1 MNPTVRIA
9 NQLSEDWMLLIFVFA
24 LGVIAWVNRDNTVL
38 RAILRS
44 VFSRRFFKQEERREG
59 HGWKNFGML
68 VCFFLMGG
76 LVLTL
81 LSKRYFADVFTL
93 LPFYQFLISVG
104 IVVALFG
111 VKWLMTWLVAF
122 ITAGASSALED
133 YNKYLALTSRF
144 AVLALTVPLLLAAYS
159 NGNISDFA
167 LNLSGALLVVVPF
180 LSTLQ
185 AMFSAMQMG
194 VPFFYIFFYLCTF
207 EVLPWAVLSKLIWLN
222 VF

>member
-9 NQLSEDWMLLIFVFA
+9 NQLSEDWMILIFVFA
-24 LGVIAWVNRDNTVL
+24 LGVIAWVNRDNTAL

-44 VFSRRFFKQEERREG
+44 VLSRRFFKQEERREG

-81 LSKRYFADVFTL
+81 VSKRYFADVFDF
-93 LPFYQFLISVG
+93 LPIYQFLICVA

-111 VKWLMTWLVAF
+111 IKWIMTWMVAF
-122 ITAGASSALED
+122 VTAGASTALED
-133 YNKYLALTSRF
+133 YNKYLALTARF
-144 AVLALTVPLLLAAYS
+144 AVLTLTIPLSLAVYSSGNVSDAALSLSLFLL
-159 NGNISDFA
+159 I
-167 LNLSGALLVVVPF
+167 VVPF
-180 LSTLQ
+180 LSAIQ

>member
-44 VFSRRFFKQEERREG
+44 VLSRRFFKQEERREG

-81 LSKRYFADVFTL
+81 FSKRYLSYVFTM
-93 LPFYQFLISVG
+93 PSFYQFLISVG

-111 VKWLMTWLVAF
+111 VKWIMTWIISFV
-122 ITAGASSALED
+122 TAGATAALED
-133 YNKYLALTSRF
+133 YNRYLALTARF
-144 AVLALTVPLLLAAYS
+144 AVITLTIPLLLAVYS
-159 NGNISDFA
+159 TGSLSDFA
-167 LNLSGALLVVVPF
+167 LNLSVLLLVIVPF
-180 LSTLQ
+180 LSALQ

>member
-9 NQLSEDWMLLIFVFA
+9 NQLSEDWMLLIFVFT

-81 LSKRYFADVFTL
+81 LSKRYFADVFIL

-111 VKWLMTWLVAF
+111 VKWIMTWLVAF
-122 ITAGASSALED
+122 VTAGASTALED

-144 AVLALTVPLLLAAYS
+144 AVLALIVPLLLAAYS

>member
-1 MNPTVRIA
+1 MNPAVRIA

-44 VFSRRFFKQEERREG
+44 VLSRRFFKQEERREG

-68 VCFFLMGG
+68 ICFFLMGG

-81 LSKRYFADVFTL
+81 LSQRYFSDIFPMPPL
-93 LPFYQFLISVG
+93 YQFLFSVS
-104 IVVALFG
+104 IVVVLFG
-111 VKWLMTWLVAF
+111 FKWIMTWVVAF

-144 AVLALTVPLLLAAYS
+144 AVLVLTVPLLLAVYS
-159 NGNISDFA
+159 TGNVSDIA
-167 LNLSGALLVVVPF
+167 LNLSLVLLVTVPF
-180 LSTLQ
+180 LSTIQ

>member
-38 RAILRS
+38 RAIFRS
-44 VFSRRFFKQEERREG
+44 VLSRRFFKQEDRREG

-81 LSKRYFADVFTL
+81 VSKKYFAETFTL
-93 LPFYQFLISVG
+93 LPFYQFLVSVSLV
-104 IVVALFG
+104 IFLFG
-111 VKWLMTWLVAF
+111 IKWLMTWVVSF
-122 ITAGASSALED
+122 ITAGASTALDD

-144 AVLALTVPLLLAAYS
+144 AVLALTIPLLLAVYS
-159 NGNISDFA
+159 TGSVSEIA
-167 LNLSGALLVVVPF
+167 LNLSLVLLLTVPF

-207 EVLPWAVLSKLIWLN
+207 EVLPWAVLSKIIWLN

>member
-1 MNPTVRIA
+1 MNPAVRIA

-24 LGVIAWVNRDNTVL
+24 LGIIAWVNRDNTVL

-44 VFSRRFFKQEERREG
+44 VLSRRFFKQEERREG

-68 VCFFLMGG
+68 ICFFLMGG

-81 LSKRYFADVFTL
+81 VSKRYFPDIFTS
-93 LPFYQFLISVG
+93 LPFYQFLISVS
-104 IVVALFG
+104 IVIALFG
-111 VKWLMTWLVAF
+111 FKWLVTWVVAF
-122 ITAGASSALED
+122 VTAGASAALED

-144 AVLALTVPLLLAAYS
+144 AVLALTVPLLLAVYS
-159 NGNISDFA
+159 TGSLSDIA
-167 LNLSGALLVVVPF
+167 LNVSLILLITVPF

-207 EVLPWAVLSKLIWLN
+207 EVLPWAVLSKIIWLN

>member
-81 LSKRYFADVFTL
+81 LSKRYFANVFTL
-93 LPFYQFLISVG
+93 LPFYQFIISVG

-111 VKWLMTWLVAF
+111 VKWIMTWLVALV
-122 ITAGASSALED
+122 TAGASTALED

-159 NGNISDFA
+159 NGSISDFA
-167 LNLSGALLVVVPF
+167 LNLSGALIVVVPF

>member
-9 NQLSEDWMLLIFVFA
+9 NQLSEDWMLVIFVFA

-38 RAILRS
+38 RAIFRS
-44 VFSRRFFKQEERREG
+44 VLSRRFFKQEDRREG

-68 VCFFLMGG
+68 ICFFLMGG

-81 LSKRYFADVFTL
+81 VSKKYFAETFTL
-93 LPFYQFLISVG
+93 LPFYQFLASVSL
-104 IVVALFG
+104 VVFLFG
-111 VKWLMTWLVAF
+111 IKWLMTWLVAF
-122 ITAGASSALED
+122 ITAGASTALED

-144 AVLALTVPLLLAAYS
+144 AVLALTVPLLLAVYS
-159 NGNISDFA
+159 TGSVSEIA
-167 LNLSGALLVVVPF
+167 LNLSMILLVTVPF

-207 EVLPWAVLSKLIWLN
+207 EVLPWAVLSKIIWLN

>member
-1 MNPTVRIA
+1 MNPAFRIA

-24 LGVIAWVNRDNTVL
+24 LAVIAWVNRDNTVL

-44 VFSRRFFKQEERREG
+44 VLSRRFFKQEERREG

-81 LSKRYFADVFTL
+81 VSKRYFPDIFTSP
-93 LPFYQFLISVG
+93 PFYQFLVAVA
-104 IVVALFG
+104 IVVVLFG
-111 VKWLMTWLVAF
+111 IKWVMTWLVAF
-122 ITAGASSALED
+122 ITAGASTALED

-144 AVLALTVPLLLAAYS
+144 AFLALTVPLLLAVYS
-159 NGNISDFA
+159 TGNVSDIA
-167 LNLSGALLVVVPF
+167 LNFSLILLITVPF
-180 LSTLQ
+180 LSTIQ
-185 AMFSAMQMG
+185 AMLSAMQMG

>member
-44 VFSRRFFKQEERREG
+44 VVSRRFFKQEDRRDG
-59 HGWKNFGML
+59 HAWKNFGLL
-68 VCFFLMGG
+68 VCFFFMGG

-81 LSKRYFADVFTL
+81 TSKRYFSDIFTL
-93 LPFYQFLISVG
+93 LPFYQFFVGVG
-104 IVVALFG
+104 IMVVLFG
-111 VKWLMTWLVAF
+111 AKWLLTWTVSF

-144 AVLALTVPLLLAAYS
+144 AVLVLIVPLSLAVYS
-159 NGNISDFA
+159 TGNISEIA
-167 LNLSGALLVVVPF
+167 LSVSLMLLVIVPF
-180 LSTLQ
+180 LSAIQ

-207 EVLPWAVLSKLIWLN
+207 EVLPWAVLSKLIWLT

>member
-38 RAILRS
+38 RTMLRS
-44 VFSRRFFKQEERREG
+44 VLSRRFFKQEERRDG

-68 VCFFLMGG
+68 ICFFLMGG

-81 LSKRYFADVFTL
+81 VSKRYFADLFL
-93 LPFYQFLISVG
+93 LTTVYQFSFSVAIIIG
-104 IVVALFG
+104 LFG
-111 VKWLMTWLVAF
+111 LKWLLTWSVTF
-122 ITAGASSALED
+122 ITAGASAALED
-133 YNKYLALTSRF
+133 YNKYLALTARF
-144 AVLALTVPLLLAAYS
+144 SVLALTVPLLLAVYS
-159 NGNISDFA
+159 TGSFSDFG
-167 LNLSGALLVVVPF
+167 LNVSLVLLVTVPF
-180 LSTLQ
+180 LSSIQ
-185 AMFSAMQMG
+185 AMFSALQMG

-207 EVLPWAVLSKLIWLN
+207 EVLPWAVLSKIIWLN

>member
-24 LGVIAWVNRDNTVL
+24 LGVIAWVNRDNTVM
-38 RAILRS
+38 RS
-44 VFSRRFFKQEERREG
+44 IFRSIFSRRFFKQEDRREG
-59 HGWKNFGML
+59 HSWKNFGML

-81 LSKRYFADVFTL
+81 VSKRYFSNIFTL
-93 LPFYQFLISVG
+93 LPFYQFLIGVA
-104 IVVALFG
+104 IVVVLFG
-111 VKWLMTWLVAF
+111 LKWLLTWFVAF
-122 ITAGASSALED
+122 VTAEASSALDD
-133 YNKYLALTSRF
+133 YNKYLSLTARF
-144 AVLALTVPLLLAAYS
+144 AVLTLTIPLLLAVYS
-159 NGNISDFA
+159 TGNVSDVA
-167 LNLSGALLVVVPF
+167 LNLAVVLLVVVPF

>member
-9 NQLSEDWMLLIFVFA
+9 NQLSEDWMILIFVFA

-44 VFSRRFFKQEERREG
+44 VLSRRFFKQEERREG

-81 LSKRYFADVFTL
+81 FSKRYFSYVFTM
-93 LPFYQFLISVG
+93 PSFYQFLISVG

-111 VKWLMTWLVAF
+111 VKWLMTWIVSF
-122 ITAGASSALED
+122 VTAGASSALED

-144 AVLALTVPLLLAAYS
+144 SVLVLTGPLLLAVYS
-159 NGNISDFA
+159 AGSVSDFA
-167 LNLSGALLVVVPF
+167 LNLSVILMVVVPF

>member
-38 RAILRS
+38 RAIFRS
-44 VFSRRFFKQEERREG
+44 VLSRRFFKQEDRREG

-68 VCFFLMGG
+68 ICFFLMGG

-81 LSKRYFADVFTL
+81 VSKKYFAETFTL
-93 LPFYQFLISVG
+93 LPFYQFLVC
-104 IVVALFG
+104 VALVIFLFG
-111 VKWLMTWLVAF
+111 IKWLMTWVVAF
-122 ITAGASSALED
+122 LTAGASTALDD

-144 AVLALTVPLLLAAYS
+144 AVLALTVPLLLAVYS
-159 NGNISDFA
+159 TGSVSEIA
-167 LNLSGALLVVVPF
+167 LNLSMVLLVTVPF

-207 EVLPWAVLSKLIWLN
+207 EVLPWAVLSKIIWLN

>member
-9 NQLSEDWMLLIFVFA
+9 NQLSEDWMLLIFIFTLV
-24 LGVIAWVNRDNTVL
+24 VVAWINRDNTVL

-59 HGWKNFGML
+59 HAWKNFGML
-68 VCFFLMGG
+68 VCFFLLGG

-81 LSKRYFADVFTL
+81 MSKHYFSSVFTW
-93 LPFYQFLISVG
+93 PTVFQYFISVG
-104 IVVALFG
+104 VVVSLFG
-111 VKWLMTWLVAF
+111 LKWLSTWMISFV
-122 ITAGASSALED
+122 TAGASSALED

-144 AVLALTVPLLLAAYS
+144 AVVALTGPLLLAVYS
-159 NGNISDFA
+159 TGSVSEIALQISCV
-167 LNLSGALLVVVPF
+167 LLLTVPF
-180 LSTLQ
+180 LSTFQ
-185 AMFSAMQMG
+185 AMFSALQMG

-207 EVLPWAVLSKLIWLN
+207 EVLPWAVLSKIIWLN

>member
-9 NQLSEDWMLLIFVFA
+9 NQLSEDWMILVFVFA
-24 LGVIAWVNRDNTVL
+24 LGVVAWVNRDNTVL

-44 VFSRRFFKQEERREG
+44 VLSRRFFKQEERREG

-81 LSKRYFADVFTL
+81 MSKRYFAETFTL
-93 LPFYQFLISVG
+93 IPLYQFFCAVA
-104 IVVALFG
+104 VVVLLFG
-111 VKWLMTWLVAF
+111 IKWLLTWAVAF
-122 ITAGASSALED
+122 VTAGASTALDD

-144 AVLALTVPLLLAAYS
+144 AVLALTVPLLLAVYS
-159 NGNISDFA
+159 TGVVSDFA
-167 LNLSGALLVVVPF
+167 LNLSIGLLLTVPF

>member
-9 NQLSEDWMLLIFVFA
+9 NQLSEDWMLLVFVFA

-38 RAILRS
+38 RSILRS
-44 VFSRRFFKQEERREG
+44 VVSRRFFKQEDRREG
-59 HGWKNFGML
+59 HGWKNFGLL
-68 VCFFLMGG
+68 VCFFLLGG

-81 LSKRYFADVFTL
+81 ASKRYFSDIFTL
-93 LPFYQFLISVG
+93 LPFYQFLMGVG
-104 IVVALFG
+104 VMVLLFG
-111 VKWLMTWLVAF
+111 LKWLMTWAVSF

-133 YNKYLALTSRF
+133 YNKYLALTARF
-144 AVLALTVPLLLAAYS
+144 AVLTLTVPLLLAVYS
-159 NGNISDFA
+159 TGNVSDYA
-167 LNLSGALLVVVPF
+167 LNVSLLFLIIVPF

>member
-122 ITAGASSALED
+122 VTAGASSALED

-144 AVLALTVPLLLAAYS
+144 AVLALTAPLLLAAYS

-167 LNLSGALLVVVPF
+167 LNLSAALLVVVPF

>member
-1 MNPTVRIA
+1 MNPTLRIA

-44 VFSRRFFKQEERREG
+44 VLSRRFFKQEERREG

-81 LSKRYFADVFTL
+81 ASKRYFADVFNL
-93 LPFYQFLISVG
+93 LPTYQFLIGVA

-111 VKWLMTWLVAF
+111 IKWIMTWLVAF
-122 ITAGASSALED
+122 VTAGASTALED

-144 AVLALTVPLLLAAYS
+144 AVLALTGPLLLAVYS
-159 NGNISDFA
+159 TGGISDTA
-167 LNLSGALLVVVPF
+167 LNLSLLILVTVPF

>member
-1 MNPTVRIA
+1 M
-9 NQLSEDWMLLIFVFA
+9 
-24 LGVIAWVNRDNTVL
+24 
-38 RAILRS
+38 
-44 VFSRRFFKQEERREG
+44 
-59 HGWKNFGML
+59 
-68 VCFFLMGG
+68 
-76 LVLTL
+76 LTL

-122 ITAGASSALED
+122 VTAGASSALED

-144 AVLALTVPLLLAAYS
+144 AVLALTAPLLLAAYS

-167 LNLSGALLVVVPF
+167 LNLSAALLVVVPF

>member
-93 LPFYQFLISVG
+93 LPFYQFIISVG

-111 VKWLMTWLVAF
+111 VKWIMTWLVALV
-122 ITAGASSALED
+122 TAGASTALED

-159 NGNISDFA
+159 NGSISDFA
-167 LNLSGALLVVVPF
+167 LNLSGALIVVVPF

>member
-9 NQLSEDWMLLIFVFA
+9 NQLSEDWMILIFVFG
-24 LGVIAWVNRDNTVL
+24 LGVVAWVNRDNTVL
-38 RAILRS
+38 RAIFRS
-44 VFSRRFFKQEERREG
+44 VLSRRFFKQEDRREG

-68 VCFFLMGG
+68 ICFFLMGG

-81 LSKRYFADVFTL
+81 VSKKYFAETFTL
-93 LPFYQFLISVG
+93 LPFYQFLVSVSLV
-104 IVVALFG
+104 IFLFG
-111 VKWLMTWLVAF
+111 IKWLMTWVVSF
-122 ITAGASSALED
+122 ITAGASTALDD

-144 AVLALTVPLLLAAYS
+144 AVLALTVPLLLAVYS
-159 NGNISDFA
+159 TGSVSEIA
-167 LNLSGALLVVVPF
+167 LNLSVVLLVTVPF

-207 EVLPWAVLSKLIWLN
+207 EVLPWAVLSKIIWLN

>member
-1 MNPTVRIA
+1 MNPTARIA
-9 NQLSEDWMLLIFVFA
+9 NQLSEDWMLLIFVFELA
-24 LGVIAWVNRDNTVL
+24 VIAWVNRDNTVL
-38 RAILRS
+38 RAIFRS
-44 VFSRRFFKQEERREG
+44 VFSRRFFKQEDRREG

-68 VCFFLMGG
+68 ICFFLMGG

-81 LSKRYFADVFTL
+81 VSKKYFTHTFAL
-93 LPFYQFLISVG
+93 LPFYQFLVSVTL
-104 IVVALFG
+104 VFLLFG
-111 VKWLMTWLVAF
+111 IKWLMTWAVAF
-122 ITAGASSALED
+122 ITAGASTALDD

-144 AVLALTVPLLLAAYS
+144 AVLVLTIPLLLAVYS
-159 NGNISDFA
+159 NGSLGEIA
-167 LNLSGALLVVVPF
+167 LNVSVVLLVAVPF

-207 EVLPWAVLSKLIWLN
+207 EVLPWAVLSKIIWLN

>member
-38 RAILRS
+38 RAIFRS
-44 VFSRRFFKQEERREG
+44 VLSRRFFKQEDRREG

-68 VCFFLMGG
+68 ICFFLMGG

-81 LSKRYFADVFTL
+81 VSKKYFAETFTL
-93 LPFYQFLISVG
+93 LPFYQFLVCVSLVIF
-104 IVVALFG
+104 LFG
-111 VKWLMTWLVAF
+111 IKWLMTWVVAF
-122 ITAGASSALED
+122 LTAGASTALDD

-144 AVLALTVPLLLAAYS
+144 AVLALTVPLLLAVYS
-159 NGNISDFA
+159 TGSVSEIA
-167 LNLSGALLVVVPF
+167 LNLSMLLLVTVPF

-207 EVLPWAVLSKLIWLN
+207 EVLPWAVLSKIIWLN

>member
-1 MNPTVRIA
+1 
-9 NQLSEDWMLLIFVFA
+9 MLLIFVFA

>member
-24 LGVIAWVNRDNTVL
+24 LGVIAWVNRDNTVM
-38 RAILRS
+38 RSILRS
-44 VFSRRFFKQEERREG
+44 VFSRRFFKQEDRREG

-68 VCFFLMGG
+68 VCFFMMGG

-81 LSKRYFADVFTL
+81 VSKRYFSDIFTL
-93 LPFYQFLISVG
+93 LPFYQFLIGVA
-104 IVVALFG
+104 IVVVLFG
-111 VKWLMTWLVAF
+111 MKWLLTWFIAF
-122 ITAGASSALED
+122 ITAEASSALDD
-133 YNKYLALTSRF
+133 YNKYLALTARF
-144 AVLALTVPLLLAAYS
+144 AVLTLTIPLLLAVYS
-159 NGNISDFA
+159 TGSVSDSA
-167 LNLSGALLVVVPF
+167 LNLSVVLLAIVPF

-207 EVLPWAVLSKLIWLN
+207 EVLPWAVLSKIIWLN

>member
-9 NQLSEDWMLLIFVFA
+9 NQLSEDWMILIFVFA
-24 LGVIAWVNRDNTVL
+24 LGIIAWVNRDNTVL

-44 VFSRRFFKQEERREG
+44 VLSRRFFKQEERREG
-59 HGWKNFGML
+59 HAWKNFGML
-68 VCFFLMGG
+68 ICFFLMGG

-81 LSKRYFADVFTL
+81 VSKRYFPNIFTS
-93 LPFYQFLISVG
+93 LPFYQFLVG
-104 IVVALFG
+104 VGVVVVLFG
-111 VKWLMTWLVAF
+111 IKWVMTWLVAF
-122 ITAGASSALED
+122 ITAGASTALED
-133 YNKYLALTSRF
+133 YNKYLALTARF
-144 AVLALTVPLLLAAYS
+144 AVLALTGPLLLAVYS
-159 NGNISDFA
+159 TGSVSDIA
-167 LNLSGALLVVVPF
+167 LNLSLILLITVPF
-180 LSTLQ
+180 LSTIQ

>member
-81 LSKRYFADVFTL
+81 LSKRYFANVFTL
-93 LPFYQFLISVG
+93 LPFYQFIISVG

-111 VKWLMTWLVAF
+111 VKWIMTWLVAF
-122 ITAGASSALED
+122 VTAGASSALED
-133 YNKYLALTSRF
+133 YNKYLTLTSRF
-144 AVLALTVPLLLAAYS
+144 AVLALTIPLLLATYS
-159 NGNISDFA
+159 SGSISDLA
-167 LNLSGALLVVVPF
+167 LNLSGILLVVVPF

>member
-9 NQLSEDWMLLIFVFA
+9 NQLSEDWMLLVFVFA

-38 RAILRS
+38 RSILRS
-44 VFSRRFFKQEERREG
+44 VVRRRFFKQEDRREG
-59 HGWKNFGML
+59 HGWKNFGLL
-68 VCFFLMGG
+68 VCFFLLGG

-81 LSKRYFADVFTL
+81 ASKRYFSDIFTL
-93 LPFYQFLISVG
+93 LPFYQFLMGVG
-104 IVVALFG
+104 VMVLLFG
-111 VKWLMTWLVAF
+111 LKWLMTWAVSF

-133 YNKYLALTSRF
+133 YNKYLALTARF
-144 AVLALTVPLLLAAYS
+144 AVLTLTVPLLLAVYS
-159 NGNISDFA
+159 TGNVSDYA
-167 LNLSGALLVVVPF
+167 LNVSLLFLIIVPF

>member
-44 VFSRRFFKQEERREG
+44 VLSRRFFKQEERREG

-68 VCFFLMGG
+68 ICFFFMGG

-81 LSKRYFADVFTL
+81 LSKRYFSDIFTMP
-93 LPFYQFLISVG
+93 PFYQFLISVG
-104 IVVALFG
+104 IVVFLFG
-111 VKWLMTWLVAF
+111 FKWLMTWIVAF
-122 ITAGASSALED
+122 VTAGASSALED

-144 AVLALTVPLLLAAYS
+144 AVLALTVPLLLAVYS
-159 NGNISDFA
+159 NGNISDTA
-167 LNLSGALLVVVPF
+167 LNLSLLLLVTVPF

>member
-44 VFSRRFFKQEERREG
+44 VLSRRFFKQEDRREG

-68 VCFFLMGG
+68 ICFFLMGG

-81 LSKRYFADVFTL
+81 VSKKYFAETFTL
-93 LPFYQFLISVG
+93 LPFYQFLVSVSLV
-104 IVVALFG
+104 IFLFG
-111 VKWLMTWLVAF
+111 IKWLMTWVVSF
-122 ITAGASSALED
+122 ITAGASTALDD

-144 AVLALTVPLLLAAYS
+144 AVLALTVPLLLAAFS
-159 NGNISDFA
+159 TGSVSEIA
-167 LNLSGALLVVVPF
+167 LNLSLVLLVTVPF

-207 EVLPWAVLSKLIWLN
+207 EVLPWAVLSKIIWLN

>member
-24 LGVIAWVNRDNTVL
+24 LGVIAWVNRDNTVM
-38 RAILRS
+38 RSILRS
-44 VFSRRFFKQEERREG
+44 VFSRRFFKQEDRREG

-68 VCFFLMGG
+68 VCFFMMGG

-81 LSKRYFADVFTL
+81 VSKRYFSNIFTL
-93 LPFYQFLISVG
+93 LPFYQFLIGVA
-104 IVVALFG
+104 IVVVLFG
-111 VKWLMTWLVAF
+111 MKWLLTWFIAF
-122 ITAGASSALED
+122 VTAEASSALDD
-133 YNKYLALTSRF
+133 YNKYLALTARF
-144 AVLALTVPLLLAAYS
+144 AVLTLTIPLLLAVYS
-159 NGNISDFA
+159 TGSVSDSA
-167 LNLSGALLVVVPF
+167 LNLSLVFLAIVPF

-207 EVLPWAVLSKLIWLN
+207 EVLPWAVLSKIIWLN

>member
-44 VFSRRFFKQEERREG
+44 VLSRRFFKQEDRREG

-68 VCFFLMGG
+68 ICFFLMGG

-81 LSKRYFADVFTL
+81 VSKKYFAETFTL
-93 LPFYQFLISVG
+93 LPFYQFLVSVSLV
-104 IVVALFG
+104 IFLFG
-111 VKWLMTWLVAF
+111 IKWLMTWVVSF
-122 ITAGASSALED
+122 ITAGASTALDD

-159 NGNISDFA
+159 TGSVSEIA
-167 LNLSGALLVVVPF
+167 LNLSLVLLVTVPF

-207 EVLPWAVLSKLIWLN
+207 EVLPWAVLSKIIWLN

>member
-9 NQLSEDWMLLIFVFA
+9 NQLSEDWMLLVFVFA

-38 RAILRS
+38 RSILRS
-44 VFSRRFFKQEERREG
+44 VVSRRFFKQEDRREG
-59 HGWKNFGML
+59 HGWKNFGLL

-81 LSKRYFADVFTL
+81 GSKRYFSDIFTL
-93 LPFYQFLISVG
+93 LPFYQFLIGVG
-104 IVVALFG
+104 VMVLLFG
-111 VKWLMTWLVAF
+111 LKWLMTWAVAF

-133 YNKYLALTSRF
+133 YNKYLALTARF
-144 AVLALTVPLLLAAYS
+144 AVLTLTVPLLLAVYS
-159 NGNISDFA
+159 TGNVSDYA
-167 LNLSGALLVVVPF
+167 LNVSLLFLIIVPF
-180 LSTLQ
+180 MSTLQ

-207 EVLPWAVLSKLIWLN
+207 EVLPWAVLSKIIWLN

>member
-44 VFSRRFFKQEERREG
+44 VLSRRFFKQEERRDG

-68 VCFFLMGG
+68 ICFFLMGG

-81 LSKRYFADVFTL
+81 LSKRYFSDIFTMS
-93 LPFYQFLISVG
+93 PFYQFLIGVA
-104 IVVALFG
+104 IVVSLFG
-111 VKWLMTWLVAF
+111 IKWVMTWLVAF
-122 ITAGASSALED
+122 ITAGASTALED
-133 YNKYLALTSRF
+133 YNKYLALTARF
-144 AVLALTVPLLLAAYS
+144 AVLALTLPILLAVYS
-159 NGNISDFA
+159 TGSASDIA
-167 LNLSGALLVVVPF
+167 LNLSLILLITVPF
-180 LSTLQ
+180 LSTIQ
-185 AMFSAMQMG
+185 AMLSAMQMG

-207 EVLPWAVLSKLIWLN
+207 EVLPWAVLSKIIWLN

>member
-9 NQLSEDWMLLIFVFA
+9 NQLSEDWMLVIFVFA

-38 RAILRS
+38 RAIFRS
-44 VFSRRFFKQEERREG
+44 VLSRRFFKQEDRREG

-68 VCFFLMGG
+68 ICFFLMGG

-81 LSKRYFADVFTL
+81 VSKKYFEETFTL
-93 LPFYQFLISVG
+93 LPFYQFLVSVSL
-104 IVVALFG
+104 VVFLFG
-111 VKWLMTWLVAF
+111 IKWLMTWMVAF
-122 ITAGASSALED
+122 ITAGASTALED

-144 AVLALTVPLLLAAYS
+144 AVLALTVPLLLAVYS
-159 NGNISDFA
+159 TGSVSEIA
-167 LNLSGALLVVVPF
+167 LNLSMVLLVTVPF

-207 EVLPWAVLSKLIWLN
+207 EVLPWAVLSKIIWLN